1 MANLS
6 FQATIVRI
14 MKSRKKLK
22 HVHLV
27 EEVISQVK
35 ARFPPKIPDIKK
47 NIDALMEKDYI
58 ERLEGDELSYIA

>member
-1 MANLS
+1 
-6 FQATIVRI
+6 

-58 ERLEGDELSYIA
+58 ERAPDEKDTYSYVA

>member
-1 MANLS
+1 
-6 FQATIVRI
+6 

-58 ERLEGDELSYIA
+58 ERLDGDELSYIA

>member
-1 MANLS
+1 
-6 FQATIVRI
+6 

-22 HVHLV
+22 HAELV
-27 EEVISQVK
+27 AEVIAQVQ

-58 ERLEGDELSYIA
+58 ERVEGTAGNELSYIA